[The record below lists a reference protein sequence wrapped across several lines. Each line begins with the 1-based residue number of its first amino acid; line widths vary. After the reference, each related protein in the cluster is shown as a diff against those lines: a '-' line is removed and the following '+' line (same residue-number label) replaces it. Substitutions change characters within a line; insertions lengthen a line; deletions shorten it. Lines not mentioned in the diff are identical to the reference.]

1 MLNYAKLC
9 ENFRRKKKKKKK
21 NNSSWRK
28 KKVGRSIF
36 ASWTKKKIGERGDE
50 NFDRSIELCE
60 RKFCFF
66 SFFDSTI

>member
-1 MLNYAKLC
+1 MLNYAKTFD
-9 ENFRRKKKKKKK
+9 EKKKKKK

-50 NFDRSIELCE
+50 NFDRSIEL
-60 RKFCFF
+60 
-66 SFFDSTI
+66 

>member
-9 ENFRRKKKKKKK
+9 ENFRQKKK

-28 KKVGRSIF
+28 KKVGRYSIF

-66 SFFDSTI
+66 PFSIPPSK

>member
-1 MLNYAKLC
+1 MLNYAKTFD
-9 ENFRRKKKKKKK
+9 EKKKKK

-66 SFFDSTI
+66 FLFRFHHLNKN